1 MISLALQ
8 APPRHRAY
16 GALVAVTMTVLPLA
30 ALWLQPLSL
39 RSGSAVERVLQVFYL
54 DDSPTVRNPAVAPK
68 PPTPRSERT
77 RGATSFQAALPTP
90 APSETRTTAGAA
102 TELAQAAVVAP
113 VASVASAS
121 SNPSALKLDGTVLRA
136 AQQAAKSDVRKMAE
150 ASGAALDDPASP
162 PSQRLGDAVAQ
173 STKPECLGA
182 GGSLLQVFVIAYWV
196 AKDKCRVR

>member
-39 RSGSAVERVLQVFYL
+39 RSGTAAERVLQVFYL
-54 DDSPTVRNPAVAPK
+54 DGPPTVRNPVATPK
-68 PPTPRSERT
+68 PPTPRSETT
-77 RGATSFQAALPTP
+77 RAAAPSPVDLPTP
-90 APSETRTTAGAA
+90 APSETRATAGPT
-102 TELAQAAVVAP
+102 TEPLQAAAVANAAPVAP

-121 SNPSALKLDGTVLRA
+121 SNTSALKLAGTSVA
-136 AQQAAKSDVRKMAE
+136 NNSI
-150 ASGAALDDPASP
+150 AALDDPASP